1 MRTNSIKYLSIYE
14 DLKEEIINGTYPIGG
29 LFPAEPELQTLFG
42 VSRITVRHAVQLLV
56 DEGYLQRIHGVG
68 TVVVSQKESLQLQNL
83 LSFSEEYKGAGVH
96 SDIISFEERIS
107 ASSLV
112 CSKLNLS
119 KGSEVSCHERLRWS
133 DNSPIGFQRVYCPLH
148 LALTRNEL
156 IRPNVSL
163 YQLFKEKGYS
173 VKNANETIESVIA
186 DKKIADY
193 LHVKATNGE
202 SFEDQYR
209 RVADFL
215 DELRQKPY
223 EQVAIFAHGGIL
235 LNAQIYAGIIKPEEA
250 FGALTPY
257 GGIVKIELS

>member
-1 MRTNSIKYLSIYE
+1 MVIYFMRHTAVDVPQGVCYGQTDVPLKPTFEMEATQTAAYLQGLSFDKVYTSPLTRCVRLATFCGYPDAE
-14 DLKEEIINGTYPIGG
+14 RDDRLKELN
-29 LFPAEPELQTLFG
+29 FG
-42 VSRITVRHAVQLLV
+42 DWEMHRF
-56 DEGYLQRIHGVG
+56 DE
-68 TVVVSQKESLQLQNL
+68 
-83 LSFSEEYKGAGVH
+83 
-96 SDIISFEERIS
+96 
-107 ASSLV
+107 
-112 CSKLNLS
+112 
-119 KGSEVSCHERLRWS
+119 
-133 DNSPIGFQRVYCPLH
+133 
-148 LALTRNEL
+148 
-156 IRPNVSL
+156 
-163 YQLFKEKGYS
+163 
-173 VKNANETIESVIA
+173 IA
-186 DKKIADY
+186 DANLERWYADY